1 MTMVNKLLAFIDTTN
16 EWIGRIFA
24 CLIIPLMFLIVFEV
38 FTRRIL
44 GNPTVWTFE
53 VIIQLYAA
61 LFMMAAPLTLLYNKH
76 VSVDIFASKLSPKK
90 RAIMDIFTYLVF
102 FFPFVLI
109 LFNEGYE
116 YAMLSWELLEKKHS
130 AGFAMPIYPLKTVIP
145 VTAFLLFFQGIS
157 IVIKKIMFLKT
168 AR

>member
-1 MTMVNKLLAFIDTTN
+1 MNLVEKLLTLIDTIN

-53 VIIQLYAA
+53 VTIQLYAS
-61 LFMMAAPLTLLYNKH
+61 LFMMAAPFTLLRNRH
-76 VSVDIFASKLSPKK
+76 VSVDIFASRLSPKN
-90 RAIMDIFTYLVF
+90 RARIDILTYLIF

-109 LFNEGYE
+109 LFNEGLD
-116 YAMLSWELLEKKHS
+116 YARLSWELMEKKHS

-145 VTAFLLFFQGIS
+145 ATAFLLFLQGIS
-157 IVIKKIMFLKT
+157 TVVKKILFLKST
-168 AR
+168 R